1 VVTTAIAVSFLVV
14 IIAVA
19 VSDGFRYEIRRGL
32 SQIAG
37 DIQLTVADENY
48 VDESSPVQVNQS
60 YIPYI
65 KDLQCVQSVEPVIY
79 RAGIVQHTGEIY
91 GVIVKGVEH
100 VEGIEA
106 KDSIGL
112 GVSVPVSL
120 AEKAGLK
127 KGDKLP
133 TYFIGEKVKVRQFN
147 VAHIYEPLVRTDD
160 RYLVYADI
168 GDMRKLNGWNDE
180 QTSMFEV
187 TLEDEYK
194 DEESMMAASDQISDV
209 IFEYCSDGD
218 DFLRA
223 VSSVQRFPRIFEWI
237 SLIDFNVVFVLI
249 LMVVVAGVN
258 MITGLLIMLFENIST
273 IGLLKSL
280 GMRNVQ
286 IINVYLTRAAGTVFK
301 GMLIGNLLA
310 IAFCLVQNATHFIPL
325 DPVNYYV
332 SYIPVH
338 IDLMSVLCVD
348 FVAFVVIML
357 LLLLPSLF
365 VLRVDPAKTL
375 KKD

>member
-1 VVTTAIAVSFLVV
+1 
-14 IIAVA
+14 
-19 VSDGFRYEIRRGL
+19 
-32 SQIAG
+32 
-37 DIQLTVADENY
+37 
-48 VDESSPVQVNQS
+48 
-60 YIPYI
+60 
-65 KDLQCVQSVEPVIY
+65 VIY
-79 RAGIVQHTGEIY
+79 RAGIVQHAEEIY
-91 GVIVKGVEH
+91 GVVVKGVEH

-106 KDSIGL
+106 KDSIIL
-112 GVSVPVSL
+112 GVSVPASL

-127 KGDKLP
+127 EGDKLP
-133 TYFIGEKVKVRQFN
+133 TYFIGEKVKVRQFI
-147 VAHIYEPLVRTDD
+147 VADIYEPLVRTDD

-168 GDMRKLNGWNDE
+168 DDMRKLNGWNGE

-209 IFEYCSDGD
+209 IFEYCSED
-218 DFLRA
+218 DDYLRA

-286 IINVYLTRAAGTVFK
+286 IINIYLTRAAGTVFK

-310 IAFCLVQNATHFIPL
+310 LAFCLVQNATHFIHL
-325 DPVNYYV
+325 DPVNYFV

-338 IDLMSVLCVD
+338 VDLMSVLFVD